1 MDMNIGKNNGNK
13 ESKLGHNFHN
23 SCFKKEP
30 TINSMFKLTYQSA
43 THLGFSLTFLL
54 LMKFPKLIKV

>member
-13 ESKLGHNFHN
+13 ESKLRYNFHN

-30 TINSMFKLTYQSA
+30 TINSLFKLIYQSA
-43 THLGFSLTFLL
+43 TILEFYLTFLL